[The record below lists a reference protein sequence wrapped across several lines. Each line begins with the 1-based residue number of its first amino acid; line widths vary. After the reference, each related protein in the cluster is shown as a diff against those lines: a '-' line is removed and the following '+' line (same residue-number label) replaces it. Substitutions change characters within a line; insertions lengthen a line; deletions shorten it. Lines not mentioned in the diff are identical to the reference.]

1 MYILGGHILI
11 SIISIYLLILLILML
26 QIHAQPQSDRLSVKN
41 SVHFDFGDFI
51 TSDHCTAQH
60 SIWFLPLETNKAIK
74 TCNLMYLRQ
83 NKFTGLSSHTVTY
96 IVFSSGHSF
105 ILCGFSITS
114 AQRCTCLWCAVT
126 LSSCTLFK
134 IPGPFFLLLL
144 SSFTH
149 PCGVQS
155 FQSHET
161 QTEKFL

>member
-1 MYILGGHILI
+1 
-11 SIISIYLLILLILML
+11 ML
-26 QIHAQPQSDRLSVKN
+26 QMHEQPAKK
-41 SVHFDFGDFI
+41 SVHVDFGDFI
-51 TSDHCTAQH
+51 MSDSCPAQQ

-74 TCNLMYLRQ
+74 KRNLMYLRQ

-126 LSSCTLFK
+126 LSSCCTLFK
-134 IPGPFFLLLL
+134 IPGPFLLLLLL

-155 FQSHET
+155 FQSHGT